1 MAEDEDKSSKT
12 EEPTERKLTKAREQG
27 NVPKSKE
34 VNNLFALLAM
44 VLVLLATLP
53 FLTKKLMEVT
63 GTAFA
68 EAGTWRAENSAAFGE
83 VTQTL
88 MQEALW
94 GIIPTFIVLVVLG
107 LFGGIIQ
114 TGPIISHH
122 PILPKLSKI
131 SLIKGMERLFSIKS
145 LAEFLKTLFKMAV
158 IGVAIY
164 MVLHNQRAEI
174 LVLSDKSVMDVV
186 MVARGLIFQMVLA
199 AIAVMVILAVI
210 DFIFQRSQF
219 MKEQRMSRRE
229 IKDEYKESEGDPH
242 IKARQRQIRQER
254 AQRRMM
260 EDVPSAD
267 VVITN
272 PTHFSVAL
280 RYNQEMG
287 DAAPRVVAK
296 GVDHLAMRIRELA
309 EENEVPLY
317 EAPPLARQLYKD
329 VEIGDE
335 IPLDLYETVAKIIA
349 YVFGLKKKKTA

>member
-1 MAEDEDKSSKT
+1 
-12 EEPTERKLTKAREQG
+12 
-27 NVPKSKE
+27 
-34 VNNLFALLAM
+34 
-44 VLVLLATLP
+44 
-53 FLTKKLMEVT
+53 
-63 GTAFA
+63 
-68 EAGTWRAENSAAFGE
+68 
-83 VTQTL
+83 
-88 MQEALW
+88 
-94 GIIPTFIVLVVLG
+94 
-107 LFGGIIQ
+107 
-114 TGPIISHH
+114 
-122 PILPKLSKI
+122 
-131 SLIKGMERLFSIKS
+131 MERLFSIKS